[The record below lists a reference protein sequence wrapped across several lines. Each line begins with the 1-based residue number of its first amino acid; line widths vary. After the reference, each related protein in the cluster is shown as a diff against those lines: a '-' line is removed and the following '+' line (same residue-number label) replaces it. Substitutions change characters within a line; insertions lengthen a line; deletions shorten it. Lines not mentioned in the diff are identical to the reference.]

1 MIYLDNAATTMIAP
15 EVLEAMMPY
24 LTTEYGNAGAIY
36 GFGLKAAAAV
46 RKARKQVADLIGAKP
61 ENIIFTSGASEA
73 NSMVF
78 YGLKE
83 HLVNSGKTNILLS
96 ETEHDSVLNAAK
108 SMCIKDGFGVH
119 FLRTESDG
127 TVDYVDL
134 LDKISTKNLGLASV
148 MYVNNE
154 VGSINPVHEIADVC
168 IAKNVLFHT
177 DCTQAVDTM
186 EIDVDEIG
194 CDFLT
199 FSSHK
204 LHGPKG
210 VGVLYVRNKDLLNP
224 IIFGGSVQEFG
235 LRGGTENVAG
245 IVGLGKAC
253 ELIRLERDNINEK
266 LIRLNGKFQDLLLKK
281 VKDVASGITIVPYG
295 DVNFEAIFEDKQSP
309 KIVNFYIEGID
320 AETLLL
326 MLNARG
332 ICVSAGSAC
341 CSHESRPS
349 HVLKAMG
356 LSDEQ
361 ARSSIRVSFSQY
373 NTLEEIDETTTAIA
387 ECVKEIPKLAWRC
400 ENG

>member
-15 EVLEAMMPY
+15 EVLEEMMPY

-46 RKARKQVADLIGAKP
+46 RKARKQVASLIGAKP
-61 ENIIFTSGASEA
+61 ENIIFTSGGSES

-78 YGLKE
+78 QGLKQ
-83 HLVNSGKTNILLS
+83 HLINCGKANILLS
-96 ETEHDSVLNAAK
+96 ETEHDSVLRAAE
-108 SMCIKDGFGVH
+108 SLCIKDGFGVH
-119 FLRTESDG
+119 FSRTNSDG
-127 TVDYVDL
+127 TVNYVDL
-134 LDKISTKNLGLASV
+134 LDKISTKNPGLVSV
-148 MYVNNE
+148 MCVNNE
-154 VGSINPVHEIADVC
+154 VGAINPVHEIGNAC
-168 IAKNVLFHT
+168 ITKNILFHT

-186 EIDVDEIG
+186 GINVNEIG

-210 VGVLYVRNKDLLNP
+210 VGVLYIENKDLLNP

-253 ELIRLERDNINEK
+253 ELIRLKRDNINIK
-266 LIRLNGKFQDLLLKK
+266 LVELNKTFQDLLLKK
-281 VKDVASGITIVPYG
+281 MENVAPGIIDILYS
-295 DVNFEAIFEDKQSP
+295 DINHSP
-309 KIVNFYIEGID
+309 KIVNFQIKGVD

-341 CSHESRPS
+341 CSHESQPS

-356 LSDEQ
+356 LSDAQ

-373 NTLEEIDETTTAIA
+373 NTLEEIDEATTAIA
-387 ECVKEIPKLAWRC
+387 ECVKEIPELARRC

>member
-83 HLVNSGKTNILLS
+83 YLVNSGKTNILLS

-108 SMCIKDGFGVH
+108 SMCIKHGFGMQ
-119 FLRTESDG
+119 FSRTNGDG
-127 TVDYVDL
+127 TVDFVDL
-134 LDKISTKNLGLASV
+134 LDKISAKNLGLVSV

-154 VGSINPVHEIADVC
+154 VGAINPVHEIGDTC
-168 IAKNVLFHT
+168 FSENVLFHT

-186 EIDVDEIG
+186 DINVDEIG

-210 VGVLYVRNKDLLNP
+210 VGVLYVRNKDLLTP

-235 LRGGTENVAG
+235 LRGGTENVTG

-253 ELIRLERDNINEK
+253 ELIRLERDNINIK
-266 LIRLNGKFQDLLLKK
+266 LAELNKTFQDLLLEKMGN
-281 VKDVASGITIVPYG
+281 VAPGITVVPYS
-295 DVNFEAIFEDKQSP
+295 DINHSP
-309 KIVNFYIEGID
+309 KIVNFYIEGVD

-341 CSHESRPS
+341 CSHESQPS

-356 LSDEQ
+356 LSDAQ

-373 NTLEEIDETTTAIA
+373 NTLEEIDEATTAIA

>member
-15 EVLEAMMPY
+15 EVLEEMMPY

-46 RKARKQVADLIGAKP
+46 RKARKQVADLIGALP

-83 HLVNSGKTNILLS
+83 HLVNFGKTNILLS

-108 SMCIKDGFGVH
+108 SMCIKHGFGMQ
-119 FLRTESDG
+119 FLRTNGDG
-127 TVDYVDL
+127 TVNYVDL
-134 LDKISTKNLGLASV
+134 LDKITTKNLGLVSV
-148 MYVNNE
+148 MFVNNE
-154 VGSINPVHEIADVC
+154 VGAINPVYKIGDTC
-168 IAKNVLFHT
+168 IAKNILFHT

-186 EIDVDEIG
+186 DINVNEIG

-210 VGVLYVRNKDLLNP
+210 VGALYVENKDLLSP

-253 ELIRLERDNINEK
+253 ELIRLKRDNINIK
-266 LIRLNGKFQDLLLKK
+266 LAELNKTFQDLLLKK
-281 VKDVASGITIVPYG
+281 MENVAPGITDIPYS
-295 DVNFEAIFEDKQSP
+295 DINHSP
-309 KIVNFYIEGID
+309 KIVNFQIEGVD

-341 CSHESRPS
+341 CSHESQPS

-356 LSDEQ
+356 LSDAL

-373 NTLEEIDETTTAIA
+373 NTLEEIDEATTAIA
-387 ECVKEIPKLAWRC
+387 ECVKETPKLAWRC

>member
-24 LTTEYGNAGAIY
+24 LTTEYGNAGAVHS
-36 GFGLKAAAAV
+36 FGLKAAAAV

-83 HLVNSGKTNILLS
+83 HLINSGKTNILLS
-96 ETEHDSVLNAAK
+96 ETEHDSVLKAAR
-108 SMCIKDGFGVH
+108 SMCIKHGFGMQ
-119 FLRTESDG
+119 FLKTDG
-127 TVDYVDL
+127 DGIVNFVDL
-134 LDKISTKNLGLASV
+134 FNKISTKNLGLVSV

-154 VGSINPVHEIADVC
+154 VGAINPVHEIVDAC
-168 IAKNVLFHT
+168 ITKNVLFHT

-253 ELIRLERDNINEK
+253 ELIRLERDNIYEK
-266 LIRLNGKFQDLLLKK
+266 LVSLNGKFQDLLFEKM
-281 VKDVASGITIVPYG
+281 KDVAPGITVVPYG

-326 MLNARG
+326 MLSARG

-341 CSHESRPS
+341 CSHESQPS

-356 LSDEQ
+356 LSDAQ

-373 NTLEEIDETTTAIA
+373 NTLEEMDEVTTAIA